1 MEKKNIICYVNYDSN
16 GECVS
21 LSKSVAI
28 SKSEYDK
35 LKVEEYRNK
44 VKKEERLKGLED
56 EISELRKTI
65 VSLQHEIKV
74 LKGEEENEESL

>member
-1 MEKKNIICYVNYDSN
+1 MEKKNIVCYVNYDSN

-35 LKVEEYRNK
+35 LKVEEYKNK
-44 VKKEERLKGLED
+44 VKKEERIRRIEDAIKHLE
-56 EISELRKTI
+56 ESIVELN
-65 VSLQHEIKV
+65 QEIKV
-74 LKGEEENEESL
+74 LKGEE